1 MTDEMERVFASGPA
15 QEKQEE
21 IDLGSLTFLPKLMF
35 YTSLTWF
42 IVGGSA
48 GLLMVLLHATGAA
61 TVQAYYET
69 LTTHGIL
76 MTFGGVFQLMM
87 SLSLLRAGF
96 CYGKPIRGLFFLS
109 LYLLLNI
116 SLAMLLASTLAG
128 VRVTYTLMFPLP
140 AAGAFKGLWSIDMLT
155 LFVWGVVLLLIVI
168 VALYPA
174 SLAKILFFGKTKE
187 QLVMERFV
195 GTLSPSGM
203 ASMLPFI
210 FVVPPIGAPILA
222 AATLIGAAL
231 IGVIPLPSISWFLE
245 AVNFNYLFWP
255 WAHNLMEAMGIMAIG
270 TVYWIVPRYTADV
283 SREPRLY
290 SEKLGIFAIIFYTT
304 AAAFAFPHHLFTM
317 SSTQPIGLSYVGQVA
332 SWLTGF
338 GAAFSVFN
346 ILATGWRYGLRIRP
360 ASLAVLLGF
369 ALYITD
375 GFLAMQLG
383 TIGWNYRLHGTY
395 YVTAHLMTILIA
407 VTLIWIGAMYHHYHL
422 LRGGNENEKL
432 AYLHVIL
439 TAIAGFGLMYTMATM
454 GVAGIPRRAYPFPI
468 EAGSALSLLIIFGTL
483 LAAAQAVFIVNL
495 IRGGKAASGG

>member
-1 MTDEMERVFASGPA
+1 MAEEMS
-15 QEKQEE
+15 
-21 IDLGSLTFLPKLMF
+21 LSSLTLLPRLMF
-35 YTSLTWF
+35 YTALAWF
-42 IVGGSA
+42 LAGGAA
-48 GLLMVLLHATGAA
+48 GLLMALFHVTGAA
-61 TVQAYYET
+61 AVPAYYEA
-69 LTTHGIL
+69 LTVHGIL
-76 MTFGGVFQLMM
+76 MTFGGVFQLMAG
-87 SLSLLRAGF
+87 LSLLRAGF
-96 CYGKPIRGLFFLS
+96 CYGKPIRGLLFLS

-116 SLAMLLASTLAG
+116 SLAMLLASALAG

-155 LFVWGVVLLLIVI
+155 LFVWGVVLLLIAI
-168 VALYPA
+168 IALYPA

-187 QLVMERFV
+187 QLVMERFM

-222 AATLIGAAL
+222 TAALIGAAL
-231 IGVIPLPSISWFLE
+231 LGVIPLTGISWFLE

-270 TVYWIVPRYTADV
+270 TVYWIIPRYTADV
-283 SREPRLY
+283 EREPRLY
-290 SEKLGIFAIIFYTT
+290 SEKLGIFAIIFYTV

-317 SSTQPIGLSYVGQVA
+317 SSTQPIGLSYVGQLA

-346 ILATGWRYGLRIRP
+346 ILATGWRYGLKIRP

-369 ALYITD
+369 SLYVTD

-407 VTLIWIGAMYHHYHL
+407 VTLIWIGAVYHHFQL
-422 LRGGNENEKL
+422 LRGRGDDEKL
-432 AYLHVIL
+432 SYLHIIL
-439 TAIAGFGLMYTMATM
+439 TTVAGFGLMYVMATM
-454 GVAGIPRRAYPFPI
+454 GVGGVPRRAYPIPFAADI
-468 EAGSALSLLIIFGTL
+468 QITL
-483 LAAAQAVFIVNL
+483 LTAFGALLALAQAIFIANL
-495 IRGGKAASGG
+495 VRGGGVAAR